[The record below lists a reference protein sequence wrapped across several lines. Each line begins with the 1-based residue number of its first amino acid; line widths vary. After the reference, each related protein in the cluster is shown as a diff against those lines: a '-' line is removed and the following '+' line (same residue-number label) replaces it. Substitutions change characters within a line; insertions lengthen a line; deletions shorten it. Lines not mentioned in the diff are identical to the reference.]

1 MNRVE
6 YEETDEDDGSW
17 ASVTLT
23 IISSDPALLAKAKRA
38 LRSIM
43 VDEAP
48 KLTTIRRRTRTNRS
62 LPRHWRGR
70 QAP

>member
-1 MNRVE
+1 MTRVE
-6 YEETDEDDGSW
+6 YEESDEDDGTW

-48 KLTTIRRRTRTNRS
+48 KLTTIKKKDED
-62 LPRHWRGR
+62 
-70 QAP
+70 